1 MYQQARSELFTLRDL
16 IRFAVSRFSEAGLFF
31 GHGTD
36 NAWDEAIYL
45 LLHTLRLPRNRLDDC
60 IDARLT
66 GGERDAAL
74 EIIKRR
80 IDGRAP
86 AAYLTKE
93 AWLGDYRFFVDERV
107 IVPRSHIAELLLE
120 QLAPWVDD
128 PLEIRAALDLCTGS
142 GCLAI
147 LAALAFPEAKI
158 DAVDISQDALAVARE
173 NVKDY
178 ALEER
183 LNLIRSDL
191 FSAIEGKK
199 YDLIFSNPP
208 YVDAEAMASLPREYL
223 REPAIALS
231 GGKDGLDFIRVI
243 LGRAAAHLAPD
254 GLLVVEAGNNADALE
269 NAFPKTPFVWLD
281 IRAGTS
287 AVFLLRREDLP
298 LRD

>member
-1 MYQQARSELFTLRDL
+1 MYRQARSELFTLRDL
-16 IRFAVSRFSEAGLFF
+16 IRFAVSRFHEAGLFF
-31 GHGTD
+31 GHGVD

-45 LLHTLRLPRNRLDDC
+45 LLHTLRLPRGRLDDF

-74 EIIKRR
+74 EIIRRR
-80 IDGRAP
+80 IDERMP

-120 QLAPWVDD
+120 QLDPWIGD
-128 PLEIRAALDLCTGS
+128 PLEIHAALDLCTGS

-158 DAVDISQDALAVARE
+158 DAIDISLDALAVARE

-183 LNLIRSDL
+183 LDLIRSDL
-191 FSAIEGKK
+191 FSAVGGKK
-199 YDLIFSNPP
+199 YDLIISNPP
-208 YVDAEAMASLPREYL
+208 YVNAGAMASLPREYL

-231 GGKDGLDFIRVI
+231 GGEDGLDFIRVI
-243 LGRAAAHLAPD
+243 LDRAADHLRPD
-254 GLLVVEAGNNADALE
+254 GLLVVESGNNADALE
-269 NAFPKTPFVWLD
+269 NAFPETPFVWLD
-281 IRAGTS
+281 IHAGTS
-287 AVFLLRREDLP
+287 AVFLLRRKDLP
-298 LRD
+298 VRD